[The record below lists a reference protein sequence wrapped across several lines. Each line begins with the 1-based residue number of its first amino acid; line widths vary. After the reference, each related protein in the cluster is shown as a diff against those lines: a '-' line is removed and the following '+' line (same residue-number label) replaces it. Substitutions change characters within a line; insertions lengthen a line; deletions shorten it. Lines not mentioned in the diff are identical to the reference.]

1 MTLPVPPIPAPAA
14 EGPQSVPDAA
24 PAPPALPWNTRGF
37 RPFAGLLAL
46 VFPGLGHLML
56 GMPRRARLIALGVL
70 GLFITGLLIGGL
82 DAVDSERDR
91 WWFYAQALTG
101 PVAFLTDTV
110 HIALRHRGDIIQGL
124 GRMNE
129 IGTLCCALAGLMN
142 GMAALD
148 AAFPPL
154 RRRHEGARL

>member
-1 MTLPVPPIPAPAA
+1 M
-14 EGPQSVPDAA
+14 
-24 PAPPALPWNTRGF
+24 
-37 RPFAGLLAL
+37 AL

-70 GLFITGLLIGGL
+70 GLFATGLLIGGF

-91 WWFYAQALTG
+91 WWFYAQAAAG

-110 HIALRHRGDIIQGL
+110 HIQLRHEGRIVQGL

-129 IGTLCCALAGLMN
+129 IGTLACALAGFMN
-142 GMAALD
+142 TVAILD
-148 AAFPPL
+148 ALFPPL
-154 RRRHEGARL
+154 RRRREGARL